1 MRIFSTLLLGLI
13 TLGCGESYVDTA
25 LNSKSPF
32 EILANDPGQR
42 SYFNEYRGLLV
53 GPGLKFEPSELE
65 RLAIESIDVSE
76 FQISLALENFE
87 SDLVA
92 EALVRAHN
100 RGVEVRVV
108 ADTDKVDQAGFRRLR
123 EGDITIVEGDG
134 EILWSAEFGKDPVIR
149 SGDDNRMVHN
159 FLVFDN
165 LRLLVSTQGFED
177 ENPSPIQF
185 AFAINSEDL
194 ARDFQDSFDQLYGG
208 VFSTEM
214 TFFSDS
220 VSSDSNRRTFY
231 PTMNGTLE
239 LYFGPQEP
247 VVKEVIDSVY
257 SARSDVWVS
266 SPVLRNEDLLSALRY
281 KHESG
286 FDVRIVTAEP
296 LPTKLPNGN
305 PARWTDI
312 FDTHAQIQPS
322 INQTLVIIDGDNAT
336 KLPGYA
342 RGKAFIST
350 IPLLQS
356 VPFFR
361 PAGDPK
367 ADPVA
372 QASDHFI
379 DGSLIGIHQIDPA
392 IEDHFINLKRAFK
405 GFYHEN

>member
-1 MRIFSTLLLGLI
+1 LLGLI

-53 GPGLKFEPSELE
+53 GADHEYKPNQLE
-65 RLAIESIDVSE
+65 QLAVESIDVSE
-76 FQISLALENFE
+76 FRISLALENFE

-108 ADTDKVDQAGFRRLR
+108 ADTDKVNQAGFRRLR
-123 EGDITIVEGDG
+123 EADITIVEGDG

-159 FLVFDN
+159 FLVFDD
-165 LRLLVSTQGFED
+165 LRLLVATQGFEG

-185 AFAINSEDL
+185 GFAINSEDL

-231 PTMNGTLE
+231 PTMDGTLE

-266 SPVLRNEDLLSALRY
+266 SPVLRNQDLLSALRY

-286 FDVRIVTAEP
+286 FDVRILTAEP
-296 LPTKLPNGN
+296 LP
-305 PARWTDI
+305 REWSDI
-312 FDTHAQIQPS
+312 FDAQIQTS

-361 PAGDPK
+361 PNGDPN
-367 ADPVA
+367 ANPVA

-392 IEDHFINLKRAFK
+392 VEDHFINLKRSFEGLYDA
-405 GFYHEN
+405 N

>member
-1 MRIFSTLLLGLI
+1 MRLYTTLLFGLVV
-13 TLGCGESYVDTA
+13 LGCAESYVDTA
-25 LNSKSPF
+25 IMSKSPF

-42 SYFNEYRGLLV
+42 SFFNEYRGLLV
-53 GPGLKFEPSELE
+53 GSDHGFDQSDLE
-65 RLAIESIDVSE
+65 QLAVDSIDVSE
-76 FQISLALENFE
+76 FRISLALENFE
-87 SDLVA
+87 SDRVA
-92 EALVRAHN
+92 EALIRAYD
-100 RGVEVRVV
+100 RGVDVRVV

-123 EGDITIVEGDG
+123 DAGITIVEGDG

-159 FLVFDN
+159 FLVFDS
-165 LRLLVSTQGFED
+165 LRLLVATQGFEGD
-177 ENPSPIQF
+177 RPSPIQF
-185 AFAINSEDL
+185 GFAINSEDL

-231 PTMNGTLE
+231 PTLDGTLE

-266 SPVLRNEDLLSALRY
+266 SPVLRNQDLLSALRY

-286 FDVRIVTAEP
+286 FDVRILTAEP
-296 LPTKLPNGN
+296 LPREW
-305 PARWTDI
+305 ADI
-312 FDTHAQIQPS
+312 FDAQIRTS
-322 INQTLVIIDGDNAT
+322 INQTLVIIDGDYAT

-342 RGKAFIST
+342 RGKAFVST

-361 PAGDPK
+361 PNGDPN
-367 ADPVA
+367 ANPVA

-379 DGSLIGIHQIDPA
+379 DGSLIGVHQIDPA
-392 IEDHFINLKRAFK
+392 IEDHFIGLKQVFERL
-405 GFYHEN
+405 YNEN